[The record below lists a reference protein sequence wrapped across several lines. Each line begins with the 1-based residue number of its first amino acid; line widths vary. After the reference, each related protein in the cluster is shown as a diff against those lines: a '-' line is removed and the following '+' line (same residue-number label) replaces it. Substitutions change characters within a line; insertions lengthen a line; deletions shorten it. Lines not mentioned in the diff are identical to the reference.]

1 MAVASNNPPLL
12 EVRNLRVEFPTRR
25 GTLLAVDD
33 VSFDIA
39 PGEVLGVVGESGA
52 GKSLTGN
59 ADHRPDRA
67 ARPHRRRRDPAGR
80 AGASTT
86 CRYGGDAQDPRRAR
100 SARSSRTR

>member
-1 MAVASNNPPLL
+1 MAPKSNNPPLL
-12 EVRNLRVEFPTRR
+12 EVKNLRVEFPTRR

-59 ADHRPDRA
+59 AICPT
-67 ARPHRRRRDPAGR
+67 RR
-80 AGASTT
+80 
-86 CRYGGDAQDPRRAR
+86 CAR
-100 SARSSRTR
+100 SAAPASAPFSRTR